1 MPEITYRE
9 ALNQALSEEME
20 RDDSV
25 FLMGEEVAEYDGAYK
40 VSKGLLDK
48 FDELRVVDTPI
59 SELGFAGLGVGAA
72 MVGLRPVIEFMTF
85 NFSILALD
93 QVLHSAAK
101 MLYMSGGQ
109 INIPMVFRGPTGAA
123 LQLGAQHSQ
132 AVETWYVHA
141 PGIKVVTPAT
151 PADAKGLLKAAI
163 RDDDPVVVM
172 EGELL
177 YNLRG
182 EVPDGEHIVPL
193 GLADLK
199 RQGDDVSII
208 THGKMVHLAL
218 QAATRLERDGIQAD
232 VLDLRSLRP
241 LDVDA
246 ILASVRKT
254 NRVIYLEEGW
264 PYAGIGAQIAATI
277 QEEAFDHLDAPVLRV
292 TQADVP
298 MPYAKEPGTAGKTQ
312 CPAGGGCLPAG
323 PLPEITRW
331 QPRFIWKRSPRPW
344 RRGSSFGGSRQ
355 RATRSR
361 MGISSQ
367 RSKRTRRPWS
377 WWPGARGFSER
388 FSLRRAPLHR
398 WVR

>member
-9 ALNQALSEEME
+9 ALNQALAEEMD

-40 VSKGLLDK
+40 VSKGLLDR
-48 FDELRVVDTPI
+48 FGDLRVVDSPI
-59 SELGFAGLGVGAA
+59 SELGFTGLGVGAA

-93 QVLHSAAK
+93 QVLHAAAK

-123 LQLGAQHSQ
+123 LQLAGQHSQ
-132 AVETWYVHA
+132 AAETWYVHA

-163 RDDDPVVVM
+163 RDNDPVVVM

-177 YNLRG
+177 YNIKG
-182 EVPDGEHIVPL
+182 EVPEGEHLVPL

-199 RQGDDVSII
+199 REGDDVSII

-218 QAATRLERDGIQAD
+218 QAAIRLEKDGIEAD
-232 VLDLRSLRP
+232 VVDLRSLRP
-241 LDVDA
+241 LDVEA
-246 ILASVRKT
+246 ILTSVRKT
-254 NRVIYLEEGW
+254 NRAVYLEEGW

-277 QEEAFDHLDAPVLRV
+277 QEEAFDDLDAPVLRV

-298 MPYAKEPGTAGKTQ
+298 MPYAKNLEQLAKPNVQRVVDA
-312 CPAGGGCLPAG
+312 C
-323 PLPEITRW
+323 
-331 QPRFIWKRSPRPW
+331 
-344 RRGSSFGGSRQ
+344 RRVLYR
-355 RATRSR
+355 
-361 MGISSQ
+361 
-367 RSKRTRRPWS
+367 K
-377 WWPGARGFSER
+377 
-388 FSLRRAPLHR
+388 
-398 WVR
+398 